1 MDPDA
6 RLPAEIDVLNL
17 EQAKTALPDMVEQL
31 TPNNALIDA
40 TVPLD
45 QSRTESDVDDEK
57 EVSS

>member
-1 MDPDA
+1 
-6 RLPAEIDVLNL
+6 
-17 EQAKTALPDMVEQL
+17 L

>member
-31 TPNNALIDA
+31 TPKDTLIDA